1 MVPAASIPGS
11 VSRVEHLPFRVEIAS
26 MAQMDGV
33 IQLRAASYGKHLPDL
48 GAKLREAEAAD
59 FEPGC
64 EVFVATSKFDGSV
77 LGTLRTHANSVQP
90 IPLQYSLKLPQRFQG
105 SRMVE
110 ATRLCVKGNPHSSL
124 VRSALFKAL
133 HTYCL
138 EQEVDW
144 MLATGRRPVDRIYD
158 SLYFSDV
165 GEAGVFYPM
174 TFTGGVPHRVMY
186 LAPQAVQPL
195 WHAAQHSLHDFFFA
209 TQHPDIDLSR
219 AKPAPAA
226 WQCPEPEA
234 PQSAQDDSLGLAATA
249 GTHWVSDATTASAL
263 AH

>member
-1 MVPAASIPGS
+1 MVTAA
-11 VSRVEHLPFRVEIAS
+11 RVLSSEGPTEHLPFRVEIAS
-26 MAQMDGV
+26 PAQMEGV

-48 GAKLREAEAAD
+48 GCKLREAETAD
-59 FEPGC
+59 TETGC
-64 EVFVATSKFDGSV
+64 EVFIATSKFDGTV
-77 LGTLRTHANSVQP
+77 LGTLRTHANVVHA
-90 IPLQYSLKLPQRFQG
+90 IPLQHSLKLPTRFRG

-110 ATRLCVKGNPHSSL
+110 TTRLCIKGNPNSSL

-138 EQEVDW
+138 EHNVDW

-165 GEAGVFYPM
+165 GDPGVFYPM

-195 WHAAQHSLHDFFFA
+195 WHAARHNLHDFFFA
-209 TQHPDIDLSR
+209 TRHPDIDLSR
-219 AKPAPAA
+219 AKPLPQT
-226 WQCPEPEA
+226 WYCPEPNADQHTQEDALPMHTPATLQQA
-234 PQSAQDDSLGLAATA
+234 PRVAMAC
-249 GTHWVSDATTASAL
+249 
-263 AH
+263 

>member
-11 VSRVEHLPFRVEIAS
+11 VSRVEQLPFRVEIAS
-26 MAQMDGV
+26 MSQMDGV

-48 GAKLREAEAAD
+48 GAKLREAEPTD

-64 EVFVATSKFDGSV
+64 EVFVATSKFDGTV
-77 LGTLRTHANSVQP
+77 LGTLRTHANVVKP
-90 IPLQYSLKLPQRFQG
+90 IPLQHSLKLPQRFHG

-110 ATRLCVKGNPHSSL
+110 TTRLCVKGNPNSSL

-133 HTYCL
+133 HSYCL
-138 EQEVDW
+138 QQNVDW

-165 GEAGVFYPM
+165 GDAGVFYPM
-174 TFTGGVPHRVMY
+174 AFTGGVPHRVMY

-195 WHAAQHSLHDFFFA
+195 WHAAQHNLHDFFFA

-219 AKPAPAA
+219 AKPISQP
-226 WQCPEPEA
+226 WLCPNPEA
-234 PQSAQDDSLGLAATA
+234 PLSAQEDTLPLPTPEVHWAPSAAM
-249 GTHWVSDATTASAL
+249 AL
-263 AH
+263 